1 MTPAAPTLGNRGR
14 LWGWE
19 GRGHLPLPLQAA
31 LVCEVATCPASL
43 LPVSPLFGL
52 SARLAACG
60 ARRSPPPGSVLPRAA
75 LLSELGGNRPS
86 TWLPGGVLEVRGLR
100 RVLSSEPI
108 SPHPPLPMKEDTL
121 EQGFQEVPSLRRQ
134 LVRGVPRLAFRGLG

>member
-19 GRGHLPLPLQAA
+19 GRGHLLLPIQAA

-43 LPVSPLFGL
+43 LPVNPLFGL

-75 LLSELGGNRPS
+75 LLLELGGNRPS
-86 TWLPGGVLEVRGLR
+86 AWLPGVCWRSEEVPGGSYL
-100 RVLSSEPI
+100 LNLIP
-108 SPHPPLPMKEDTL
+108 PHPPLPMKDTL
-121 EQGFQEVPSLRRQ
+121 EQGFQEVPFLRQQ
-134 LVRGVPRLAFRGLG
+134 LVRGVPRLAFLGLG